1 MHSEGTSFPYVSYTH
16 FIFKFSLVLIS
27 CFCSLTQVSINNVN
41 LRMMQVALAGMN
53 VGPCTDHPCSSGY
66 IVSADD
72 SQAVNFPEMSLN
84 NFGVPPCG
92 DHGICKP
99 HLDNFT
105 CECPLFSSGD
115 RCQYQ
120 LPLLDAERRP
130 AIPGFTGDSFLHFEN
145 DEIAKKYGY
154 HYLSFMFVYYISSLK
169 TIINQNYL
177 LFFFQFN
184 WKFKFDQHES

>member
-1 MHSEGTSFPYVSYTH
+1 MFISY
-16 FIFKFSLVLIS
+16 
-27 CFCSLTQVSINNVN
+27 FCPSTQISINNVN
-41 LRMMQVALAGMN
+41 LRMMQAALAGMN

-115 RCQYQ
+115 RYQYQ

-145 DEIAKKYGY
+145 DEIAKKYAY
-154 HYLSFMFVYYISSLK
+154 YYLSFMFVYYISYCLK
-169 TIINQNYL
+169 TLINQNYL
-177 LFFFQFN
+177 
-184 WKFKFDQHES
+184 